1 MYQSG
6 ELIVYG
12 GHGVCR
18 VEQVAPAKEA
28 DGKLYYTLKPLYG
41 TETIYIPVDTHVFMR
56 PIITRQEAEEL
67 VRQIP
72 FIQEDICSSRK
83 PAELKNHYEEC
94 LQTHDCHD
102 LVQLMTGVYVKNRR
116 AENGGRRPGQAT
128 ASEPRSCCMAS
139 WQRLWAFPKR
149 MWSSILSRGRR
160 KVWRTALQK
169 GKIDT
174 IGPPW

>member
-28 DGKLYYTLKPLYG
+28 GGKPYYTLKPLYG

-56 PIITRQEAEEL
+56 SIITRQEAEEL

-102 LVQLMTGVYVKNRR
+102 LVQLMKGVYVKNRR
-116 AENGGRRPGQAT
+116 AEDGGRRPGQVDMRYGKRAEELLYGEL
-128 ASEPRSCCMAS
+128 AAA
-139 WQRLWAFPKR
+139 LNIPKE
-149 MWSSILSRGRR
+149 
-160 KVWRTALQK
+160 KVEQYIVTRAEESLANNSL
-169 GKIDT
+169 G
-174 IGPPW
+174 GEN